1 MRWEVE
7 GGSGRNK
14 VDDEAEIVETWGR
27 RMTEIRTYI
36 WESFGGATGA
46 RVSAS
51 SSMLA
56 WRKAYL

>member
-1 MRWEVE
+1 MRWEV
-7 GGSGRNK
+7 GGGLGRNK
-14 VDDEAEIVETWGR
+14 VDDEAKTVETWGR
-27 RMTEIRTYI
+27 RMTKICTYMGI
-36 WESFGGATGA
+36 FWWCDSGA